1 MRCGCNRIQ
10 TSGETPAVDHERSTH
25 DSCSRAVAGR
35 ASRSEAVGLFDKGRR
50 RKLAARKEPA
60 YRATRSS
67 GERRVRYPPLL
78 SVREQWGGGRPIAR
92 KVQYQEYSK
101 AKTLGRPRNCVAADR
116 GGNATASK
124 SNRQDDV
131 AIIPQI
137 RFSVR
142 LSASRS
148 NTPSRTADHRT
159 QVSIPRPSEPTKHS
173 NIRNIQVEHARQY
186 SQVNGI
192 PARVSSNRRVPVAGG
207 EGV

>member
-1 MRCGCNRIQ
+1 MGWW
-10 TSGETPAVDHERSTH
+10 S
-25 DSCSRAVAGR
+25 
-35 ASRSEAVGLFDKGRR
+35 
-50 RKLAARKEPA
+50 
-60 YRATRSS
+60 
-67 GERRVRYPPLL
+67 
-78 SVREQWGGGRPIAR
+78 PIAR

-124 SNRQDDV
+124 SNRQDDGAV
-131 AIIPQI
+131 IPQI
-137 RFSVR
+137 RFSVH
-142 LSASRS
+142 LAAVVA
-148 NTPSRTADHRT
+148 THLPRTTDHRT

-192 PARVSSNRRVPVAGG
+192 PARVSRPTLRHIRTRLVVSPGQRDTHPRESEATLPSEHARQYSQVNGIPARVSSNRRVPVAGG